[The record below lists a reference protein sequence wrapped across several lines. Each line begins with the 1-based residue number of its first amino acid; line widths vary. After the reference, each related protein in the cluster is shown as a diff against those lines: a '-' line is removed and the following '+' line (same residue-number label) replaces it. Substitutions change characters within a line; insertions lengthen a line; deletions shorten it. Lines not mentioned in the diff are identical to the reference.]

1 MRRGRW
7 SDLSLRVRL
16 TILYVGLL
24 AGLVVLFGSL
34 IYFNVRDVFLSSTA
48 QRLATEAKGLVD
60 RSQAVEPTSMAAA
73 AERLAIGMA
82 SIGVT
87 AVILDPSGR
96 PIGDEPTGPTPLPPD
111 PAELARAAEVGE
123 SVHYTTAVDGRP
135 TLVVL
140 VPLAR
145 ASGAE
150 AGLVTIHLRLLVDA
164 LDPPLQR
171 LRQILV
177 AGVLSVLLLALI
189 GAFWLT
195 GASLDPLRR
204 MVATCQRI
212 AAGDFSA
219 RIRLPHRDDEI
230 GQLGAAFDLMAE
242 RIEGTLAAHRRFVGD
257 ASHELRTPLTALEGS
272 LEVLLRGAQDDP
284 ASVNRLVVGM
294 HREVKRL
301 ERLSDRLLDLTRLDA
316 PLAAHTRSVDL
327 PPFMTD
333 LHQHLKRIA
342 PHHDVA
348 LEPGF
353 PVRIAADVDLLRQAF
368 VDLVDNAAAH
378 APKGSRIRIGWR
390 WEPITSSNV
399 ELWVAD
405 AGDGVAAGDLPHI
418 FEPFYR
424 GDRSRSQRR
433 GGSGLGLTMV
443 RAIVRAHG
451 GRIRA
456 QTQTES
462 GARFVITLPT
472 QTSPATSGDAFP
484 VAGQGLA
491 HGGPGSG
498 PVTP

>member
-34 IYFNVRDVFLSSTA
+34 IYFNVRDVFLSTTA
-48 QRLATEAKGLVD
+48 QRLAAEARALVD
-60 RSQAVEPTSMAAA
+60 RSQAEPGLMAAA
-73 AERLAIGMA
+73 QRLAVGMA
-82 SIGVT
+82 PSGVT
-87 AVILDPSGR
+87 AVILDASAR
-96 PIGDEPTGPTPLPPD
+96 PIGGEPAGRTGVPVD
-111 PAELARAAEVGE
+111 PAELARAVEAGDAI
-123 SVHYTTAVDGRP
+123 HYTATIDGRP

-140 VPLAR
+140 VPVAGT
-145 ASGAE
+145 SGT
-150 AGLVTIHLRLLVDA
+150 GTGSVTIHLRLLIDA

-171 LRQILV
+171 VRQILV

-189 GAFWLT
+189 GGFWLT

-230 GQLGAAFDLMAE
+230 GQLGAAFDQMAE

-272 LEVLLRGAQDDP
+272 LEVLLRGSQDDP
-284 ASVNRLVVGM
+284 ASVNRLVLAM

-316 PLAAHTRSVDL
+316 PLAARTRSIDL
-327 PPFMTD
+327 HPFMLD
-333 LHQHLKRIA
+333 LHQHLRGIA
-342 PHHDVA
+342 PTHDVI
-348 LEPGF
+348 LEPGP

-378 APKGSRIRIGWR
+378 SPKSSSIRIGWR

-405 AGDGVAAGDLPHI
+405 AGDGVTADDLPHI

-424 GDRSRSQRR
+424 GDRSRSRRR

-443 RAIVRAHG
+443 RAIVRAHD

-456 QTQTES
+456 QSQPES

-472 QTSPATSGDAFP
+472 EPSPGMVGGSFAA
-484 VAGQGLA
+484 VGQGVA
-491 HGGPGSG
+491 HAGSGSG
-498 PVTP
+498 PATP

>member
-1 MRRGRW
+1 MTRGRW

-24 AGLVVLFGSL
+24 AGLVILFGSL

-48 QRLATEAKGLVD
+48 QRLATEARGLVE
-60 RSQAVEPTSMAAA
+60 RSQALEPTSLAAA
-73 AERLAIGMA
+73 SERLASGMA
-82 SIGVT
+82 RSGVT
-87 AVILDPSGR
+87 AVIVDPSGR
-96 PIGDEPTGPTPLPPD
+96 PVGDRPTGPTLVPPD
-111 PAELARAAEVGE
+111 LVEDVRAIERGE
-123 SVHYTTAVDGRP
+123 AVHYTTAVEGKP

-140 VPLAR
+140 VPLPQ
-145 ASGAE
+145 ASGSD
-150 AGLVTIHLRLLVDA
+150 AGLATIQMSLLMDA
-164 LDPPLQR
+164 IDPPLQR
-171 LRQILV
+171 VRQILV
-177 AGVLSVLLLALI
+177 AGVLTVLLLALI
-189 GAFWLT
+189 GGFWLT

-230 GQLGAAFDLMAE
+230 GQLGAAFDQMAE

-272 LEVLLRGAQDDP
+272 LEVLLRGSQDDP
-284 ASVNRLVVGM
+284 ASVNRLVLAM

-316 PLAAHTRSVDL
+316 PLAARTRSIDL
-327 PPFMTD
+327 HPFMLD
-333 LHQHLKRIA
+333 LHQHLRGIA
-342 PHHDVA
+342 PTHDVI
-348 LEPGF
+348 LEPGP

-378 APKGSRIRIGWR
+378 SPKSSSIRIGWR

-405 AGDGVAAGDLPHI
+405 AGDGVTADDLPHI

-424 GDRSRSQRR
+424 GDRSRSRRR

-456 QTQTES
+456 QSQPES

-472 QTSPATSGDAFP
+472 EPSPGMVGGSFAA
-484 VAGQGLA
+484 VGQGVA
-491 HGGPGSG
+491 HAGSGSG
-498 PVTP
+498 PATP